1 MSTKTNYPP
10 ERFALPSRLL
20 HWTMAILV
28 VAQLFIAAVMMASLV
43 YRPLLLAIHK
53 PLGITIL
60 ALVLIRL
67 VYRILHRAPPFM
79 SSMGPVE
86 RQAAKYSE
94 LLMYALLLIQPVVGW
109 AMLSAAGDPIVLFGQ
124 FQLPA
129 IAPHSPLVFTILR
142 QTHTI
147 LAYLLFAAFTAHM
160 CAVLLHTLVLRDKLL
175 HRMSL
180 WPSRQD
186 TAVAEEPTAEEEV
199 AK

>member
-1 MSTKTNYPP
+1 
-10 ERFALPSRLL
+10 
-20 HWTMAILV
+20 
-28 VAQLFIAAVMMASLV
+28 
-43 YRPLLLAIHK
+43 
-53 PLGITIL
+53 
-60 ALVLIRL
+60 
-67 VYRILHRAPPFM
+67 
-79 SSMGPVE
+79 MGPVE

-124 FQLPA
+124 FQLPT

-160 CAVLLHTLVLRDKLL
+160 CAILLHTLVLRDKLL

-186 TAVAEEPTAEEEV
+186 TVVAEEPTAEEEV